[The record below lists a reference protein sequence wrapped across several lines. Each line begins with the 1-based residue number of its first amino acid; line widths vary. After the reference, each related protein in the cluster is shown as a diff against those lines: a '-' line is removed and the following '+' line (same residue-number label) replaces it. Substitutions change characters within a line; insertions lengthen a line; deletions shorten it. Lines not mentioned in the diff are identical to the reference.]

1 MVTMLRIYITL
12 KSKYYFYFTFITI
25 GRYEVDLKA
34 LVVLFGSLLS
44 IIRTED
50 RAVLVAAYD
59 DTYVQLSY

>member
-1 MVTMLRIYITL
+1 MLCINITL